1 MRKLVLYVC
10 LLTILLFPALTYSQP
25 TTTQITPS
33 RDKLLNGL
41 PIIILPRSSSGSIA
55 IHIVIKSGAT
65 FDLANKAGL
74 ADLTSQMIYRG
85 TNEFTSE
92 QLREEL
98 EFIGAKLEINTYWDS
113 TEIRML
119 GSSSKLESMIKLLNQ
134 ILTQPKF
141 PQAELDQLK
150 AEQLKALE
158 TTSTNF
164 DDNFYST
171 LYGLHPYGHNITG
184 TKSSIS
190 KITRGDVLDFYNRF
204 YLANNS
210 VLIIAG
216 DTTVERILPEIK
228 KGLGGWRKGNPPPY
242 TFVPPASQSGIN
254 IRLKEL
260 ANSTMTEIRL
270 GNVTLK
276 RTDPNYL
283 AARLLVDIFNDRLSK
298 HPEWK
303 AQATLSAR
311 KLTST
316 FLVSASTSNKTATDT
331 ISALIDEA
339 KKLSSIDATELQKA
353 KENLQKEYYD
363 NVNSNTELAARWA
376 ELENYNLGSNYIK
389 DFSLIVSRLST
400 ENLQQVA
407 AKYLSTDNLLI
418 NVLGKTD
425 ELEPSLKKLGKVEIL
440 TDVSSNKT
448 EPPTTTQPNKI
459 EQTPLK

>member
-1 MRKLVLYVC
+1 M
-10 LLTILLFPALTYSQP
+10 FPILTYSQP

-41 PIIILPRSSSGSIA
+41 PIIVLPRSSSGSVA

-65 FDLANKAGL
+65 FDLVNKAGL

-92 QLREEL
+92 QFREEL
-98 EFIGAKLEINTYWDS
+98 EFIGAKLQINTYWDS

-119 GSSSKLESMIKLLNQ
+119 GSSSKLEAMIKLLNQ

-141 PQAELDQLK
+141 PQAEL
-150 AEQLKALE
+150 EQLKSEHLKAIE
-158 TTSTNF
+158 IISANG
-164 DDNFYST
+164 DDNFYNT
-171 LYGLHPYGHNITG
+171 LYGLHPYGHNIIG
-184 TKSSIS
+184 TKDSIS
-190 KITRGDVLDFYNRF
+190 KITRGDILDFYNRF

-216 DTTVERILPEIK
+216 DTTVERVLPGIK

-260 ANSTMTEIRL
+260 ANSTMAEIRL
-270 GNVTLK
+270 GYFTLK
-276 RTDPNYL
+276 RNDPNYL
-283 AARLLVDIFNDRLSK
+283 ATRLLVDIFNDRLSK

-303 AQATLSAR
+303 AKATLSAR

-316 FLVSASTSNKTATDT
+316 FLVSASTANTTATET
-331 ISALIDEA
+331 ISTLIDEA
-339 KKLSSIDATELQKA
+339 KKLGSIDTTELQKA
-353 KENLQKEYYD
+353 KEKLQEEYYD
-363 NVNSNTELAARWA
+363 NLNSNTELAARWA

-389 DFSLIVSRLST
+389 DFSLIVSRIST
-400 ENLQQVA
+400 EDLQQVA
-407 AKYLSTDNLLI
+407 IKHLSTDNLLI
-418 NVLGKTD
+418 SVMGRTN

-440 TDVSSNKT
+440 TDVSPSKT
-448 EPPTTTQPNKI
+448 ESPITQPNKV
-459 EQTPLK
+459 EQNPIK